1 MVLLGSRSS
10 VRASEKAVGS
20 ESAENAKTA
29 SSDIVKQGD
38 TLVSSP
44 IDEK

>member
-10 VRASEKAVGS
+10 ARASEKAVGS
-20 ESAENAKTA
+20 EAAENAKTA

-38 TLVSSP
+38 ILVSSP